1 MRLMYSNIYKIIHT
15 KVINVLKVI
24 AITNHELATTNYWD
38 QIEQIAASDVDAI
51 VLREKKLS
59 EEEYTDYAKRALRL
73 CSIHQKTCVL
83 HQFGKAAIRL
93 HIPRFQCSLE
103 YLETHSSLLYYMTTL
118 GVSVHSVK
126 EAIRAEQLGA
136 TYVMASHVF
145 VTSCK
150 KHLPPIGVETVK
162 AICDAVKVPVYAL
175 GGINPETV
183 KQLHDVPVTGVALM
197 SGLMTCDDV
206 PAYIK
211 ALRGQA

>member
-1 MRLMYSNIYKIIHT
+1 MRLIYSNIYKIIHT

-126 EAIRAEQLGA
+126 RSHSGRTIRRNVRHGQPCLRDELQK
-136 TYVMASHVF
+136 TFTSYWCRNSQSHLRRCQSPGLCLRRYQSGNSQTTPRRTGHRCSPHVR
-145 VTSCK
+145 S
-150 KHLPPIGVETVK
+150 
-162 AICDAVKVPVYAL
+162 
-175 GGINPETV
+175 
-183 KQLHDVPVTGVALM
+183 HDL
-197 SGLMTCDDV
+197 
-206 PAYIK
+206 
-211 ALRGQA
+211 